1 MDIDSTLNWAW
12 IFPCAEEL
20 VCCLDYHPVM
30 LWSNDHNL
38 IDQAKKKIEA
48 RADLLGYYKN
58 TFSFCSDTAGQR
70 DLSDLEI
77 IFDST
82 RRLKELN
89 FPNCCGLNRD
99 FGLKDLK

>member
-48 RADLLGYYKN
+48 RADLLGYYKKP
-58 TFSFCSDTAGQR
+58 F
-70 DLSDLEI
+70 LSAQTLLDREI
-77 IFDST
+77 CPIWKLSLTQQDA
-82 RRLKELN
+82 
-89 FPNCCGLNRD
+89 
-99 FGLKDLK
+99 